1 MVKKKDEI
9 IDLGALAKP
18 NVKIGV
24 ACQSTVYAKTMAS
37 IAFNII
43 ASKGIV
49 TDVLMRQGSDITSA
63 RTWIIQKALDDGA
76 THVLFV
82 DHDMV
87 FPPEALN
94 TLLKDDKDI
103 VGVEYFKR
111 KFPKEPTYKPLDNE
125 EKEELYK
132 ATYVG
137 TGLMLV
143 KLSIMEKM
151 TKPWFLFG
159 RDSNGQPVIGED
171 VWFCKTAQDCGLEVW
186 IDPTIKTGHL
196 GDFVY

>member
-1 MVKKKDEI
+1 MDKKLNI
-9 IDLGALAKP
+9 
-18 NVKIGV
+18 KIGI
-24 ACQSTVYAKTMAS
+24 ACQDTVYAKTMAS

-63 RTWIIQKALDDGA
+63 RTWIIQKALEDGA

-87 FPPEALN
+87 FPPESLI
-94 TLLKDDKDI
+94 TLLAAKKDI
-103 VGVEYFKR
+103 IGVEYFKR

-125 EKEELYK
+125 EKSELYQ

-143 KLSIMEKM
+143 DLKIMEKM

-159 RDSNGQPVIGED
+159 RDSNGQPIIGED
-171 VWFCKTAQDCGLEVW
+171 VWFCKTAQDCGFEVW
-186 IDPTIKTGHL
+186 IEPTLQIGHI
-196 GDFVY
+196 GSYVY

>member
-1 MVKKKDEI
+1 MATKEKLNI
-9 IDLGALAKP
+9 
-18 NVKIGV
+18 KIGI

-49 TDVLMRQGSDITSA
+49 TDVIMRQGSDITSA
-63 RTWIIQKALDDGA
+63 RTWIIQKALEDKA

-87 FPPEALN
+87 FSPEALN
-94 TLLKDDKDI
+94 ILLKDDKDI

-111 KFPKEPTYKPLDNE
+111 KFPREPTYKPLDNV
-125 EKEELYK
+125 EKDELYR
-132 ATYVG
+132 ATYCG
-137 TGLMLV
+137 TGLMLINL
-143 KLSIMEKM
+143 KIMEKM

-171 VWFCKTAQDCGLEVW
+171 IWFCKTAQDCGFEVW
-186 IDPTIKTGHL
+186 CDPTLEIGHI
-196 GDFVY
+196 GDYIY

>member
-1 MVKKKDEI
+1 MENN
-9 IDLGALAKP
+9 KP
-18 NVKIGV
+18 LDIKIGI
-24 ACQSTVYAKTMAS
+24 ACQDTVYARTMAS

-43 ASKGIV
+43 ASRGIV

-87 FPPEALN
+87 FPPNALD

-111 KFPKEPTYKPLDNE
+111 KFPKEPTYKPIDNI
-125 EKEELYK
+125 EKDELYK

-143 KLSIMEKM
+143 NLKIFEKM

-159 RDSNGQPVIGED
+159 RDSNGQPIIGED
-171 VWFCKTAQDCGLEVW
+171 VWFCKTAQDCGYEVW

-196 GDFVY
+196 GTYMY